1 MDASGSR
8 AVQIATPMIGQAR
21 VSYNISTIDLGTTTK
36 EQKVEHPEE
45 SVAMVVHLI
54 KQDKISKDELKAQ
67 VAALTD
73 YIQQWSSVDDLPTTS
88 TAAPQLLSK
97 EQIDKME
104 RRKNLEKTTEDWF

>member
-1 MDASGSR
+1 M
-8 AVQIATPMIGQAR
+8 
-21 VSYNISTIDLGTTTK
+21 SYNISTIDLGTATR
-36 EQKVEHPEE
+36 EQKVGNLKE

-54 KQDKISKDELKAQ
+54 KQDKILKDELKAQ

-88 TAAPQLLSK
+88 TAPPQLLSK

-104 RRKNLEKTTEDWF
+104 RRKNLEKITED